1 MEVFK
6 SLNIHL
12 TYAWIA
18 LEDTLSN
25 ADDGRGRELLAGILQ
40 KKTLP
45 EKKSHDVTH
54 SISCGVFNLAMN
66 KEIAKNLLDN
76 KQLDERELAYL
87 SQLKECIEAFF
98 IKQLDEVESSDAIAL
113 QLDNYIDLLERM
125 FPGNLPKETLNV
137 AKTNYVLAQ
146 GLKVKM
152 SACKSQDSIRWDE
165 YSVFMLLKNYM
176 QFFIDRK
183 VTDNK
188 YPDLSLYYS
197 LYAYLAGKTY
207 TPVFMLSIDKNIVIG
222 SDAYPDKIH
231 MRVFELMGLDG
242 IPAAEPVILNSI
254 DESFIGNPFL
264 PSIYAHEFGHL
275 LDLNLLNIEELV
287 VSSILNEN
295 PSLFRQNAKE
305 IGNWV
310 REIIADAV
318 AVCIAGPV
326 YVYAVLH
333 FFNEEEMSKACDS
346 HPSLA
351 FRANILSAYLKQNG
365 FLDCEYSFIKD
376 CVEKV
381 NEEAA
386 FTSHDFQVVE
396 TLLLEKM
403 GIIYQTI
410 VNFTVNAGIHC
421 SSQSLAEEYKE
432 TLEDSSDI
440 SEMLQYLRSKN
451 KALLQTHI
459 AGI

>member
-18 LEDTLSN
+18 LENILSCVDDT
-25 ADDGRGRELLAGILQ
+25 RCQELLAGILQ
-40 KKTLP
+40 KKTLL

-54 SISCGVFNLAMN
+54 SISYNLFNPALN
-66 KEIAKNLLDN
+66 KDIAKNLLN
-76 KQLDERELAYL
+76 NRQLDERELAYL
-87 SQLKECIEAFF
+87 SQLKECIESFF
-98 IKQLDEVESSDAIAL
+98 IKQLDEIEGRDAIIS
-113 QLDNYIDLLERM
+113 QLDDYIPRLEQILA
-125 FPGNLPKETLNV
+125 GNPPQETLNV
-137 AKTNYVLAQ
+137 AKTNYALAQ
-146 GLKVKM
+146 GLKVKV

-165 YSVFMLLKNYM
+165 YSVFMLLKSYM

-197 LYAYLAGKTY
+197 LYTYLAGKTY
-207 TPVFMLSIDKNIVIG
+207 TPVFMLSNDKNIVIS

-231 MRVFELMGLDG
+231 LKVFDLMGLDG
-242 IPAAEPVILNSI
+242 IPAEQQVILNSI
-254 DESFIGNPFL
+254 DENFIENPLL

-275 LDLNLLNIEELV
+275 LDLNLLNVEELV
-287 VSSILNEN
+287 VNNILNEN
-295 PSLFRQNAKE
+295 PALFRQNAKE

-326 YVYAVLH
+326 YLYAVLN
-333 FFNEEEMSKACDS
+333 FFNEEEMAKACDS

-351 FRANILSAYLKQNG
+351 FRANILASYLEHNG

-386 FTSHDFQVVE
+386 FTSHDFQVIE
-396 TLLLEKM
+396 SLLLEKVGM
-403 GIIYQTI
+403 IYQTI
-410 VNFTVNAGIHC
+410 VNFTVNAEIHC
-421 SSQSLAEEYKE
+421 SSQSLAEGYKE
-432 TLEDSSDI
+432 TLEEGSSI

-451 KALLQTHI
+451 KALLQKHKASI
-459 AGI
+459 